1 LYVFVQVLD
10 YYGYVLDVHLHMAVI
25 LLPILLTALIRN
37 LKYLAPF
44 STLAN
49 VLMCIGIIIVLYY
62 SSQDIPSVTE
72 RRYIADW
79 QQLPLFFGTAVYAF
93 EGIGL
98 VR

>member
-1 LYVFVQVLD
+1 
-10 YYGYVLDVHLHMAVI
+10 MAVI

-98 VR
+98 VCSSQK